1 MLESEAAEHG
11 ARMTAMDAATRN
23 AKDMIESL
31 TLRMNRMR
39 QTSITTEIIE
49 IVGGAEALVGGK

>member
-1 MLESEAAEHG
+1 
-11 ARMTAMDAATRN
+11 
-23 AKDMIESL
+23 MIESL

-49 IVGGAEALVGGK
+49 IVGGAEALVEDK

>member
-1 MLESEAAEHG
+1 
-11 ARMTAMDAATRN
+11 MDAATRN
-23 AKDMIESL
+23 ATDMIESL

-49 IVGGAEALVGGK
+49 IVGGAEALVEMKQ